1 MGSWACR
8 AVYTYHRSVP
18 TKDVLLFDT
27 RAYNKLV
34 ESIKLAIGNL
44 GIEIEVWAE
53 QIQWYKAE
61 EEDPDVDDAEK
72 ANATELRTRTE
83 GLVSAAEQAI
93 REELKPLLDRVE
105 KEWNTVDNRILGH
118 VLRSPPIGLSVGA
131 ERFTEDW
138 AVFRVDKAKLGQG
151 CMGNKIDLGA
161 Y

>member
-18 TKDVLLFDT
+18 TKDVLLFGT

-34 ESIKLAIGNL
+34 ESIKLTIGNL
-44 GIEIEVWAE
+44 GIEIEVWTE
-53 QIQWYKAE
+53 QIQGYKAE

-83 GLVSAAEQAI
+83 GLVGTAEQAI

-105 KEWNTVDNRILGH
+105 KEWNTVDNCVLGH

-138 AVFRVDKAKLGQG
+138 AVFQVDKAKLGQG
-151 CMGNKIDLGA
+151 YMGNKIDLGA